1 MSGKGDIVSNTT
13 DGLADGSRV
22 GHMELRRG
30 ITSIR
35 TGVVTAQIDG
45 NGAGD
50 EDISRGISYAGFR
63 RRRR

>member
-1 MSGKGDIVSNTT
+1 MRSEGDIVPNTT

-30 ITSIR
+30 ITGIR

-45 NGAGD
+45 NGTGD
-50 EDISRGISYAGFR
+50 KDISRRISYAGFR
-63 RRRR
+63 